1 MRKQE
6 RLSARIPGATYRLQL
21 NRDFTFADAGRIVS
35 YLSDLGI
42 TDAYFSPYLRAERGS
57 RHGYDI
63 VDHGRLNPEL
73 GSVQDYNG
81 MVEKLHRHGMGQVLD
96 IVPNHMCITS
106 SDNAWWMD
114 VLENG
119 PSSAYAEYFDI
130 DWTPVKKELQ
140 NKVLLPVLGDQYGKV
155 LENGELVL
163 SFRDGAFS
171 LSYYQHRFPII
182 PRTYILILKHRME
195 ALREKLSTGNF
206 LSEYESIITALM
218 HLPPYTERDPEK
230 ISERRREKEVIKRRL
245 DKLCRDC
252 PDIREFIA
260 ENIRIYNGVQGEPA
274 SFDLLDELL
283 SRQVYR
289 LSFWRVAT
297 EEINYRRFFDIN
309 SLGSLRME
317 RQEVFAAAHDRI
329 LKLVRRGDVTGLRVD
344 HPDGLYD
351 PSAYFAQLQKHCFL
365 NLRLGHLARLR
376 KEVPDAAVQPVRRS
390 EILRLYEEGLAADPA
405 FRPFYVIGE
414 KILLRG
420 ERMPEEWPIFST
432 TGYVFINSV
441 NGLFVDTSSARAFD
455 EAYERF
461 TGNRVPFADTVY
473 EKKKLIMQVAMSSE
487 INTLGHYLNTLSE
500 KDRHTRDFTLNSL
513 ILVIVEVIAFF
524 PVYRT
529 YLNGYEVKERDRQY
543 IEHAVAKAKRHNPAT
558 SASIFDFLKDV
569 LTLRFPEDLSEEDRA
584 SWLDFV
590 MRFQQISGPVM
601 AKGVEDT
608 AFYVYNRLVS
618 LNEVGGM
625 PDRFGT
631 PLETFHGQNIERR
644 KFWPHALIAT
654 STHDTKRSEDVRA
667 RINVLSEIP
676 AEWRSR
682 LYRWSSLNRKR
693 KAVVERLKVPDRNEE
708 YLLYQTLIGAWPVGE
723 PGSEE
728 YEAFRGRIRE
738 YMLKAAR
745 EAKVNTSWINPNVIY
760 EDALMIFVD
769 AVLDRSSG
777 NAFLEDFIP
786 FQRTVSRCGMLNSLG
801 QTLLKIL
808 SPGVP
813 DFYQGTELWDFSLVD
828 PDNRRPVDYRVRIR
842 MLEDIRKGRAQP
854 DQLSREL
861 VADME
866 SGRIKLYVTH
876 KALTFRKQ
884 NRDLFEAGEYLP
896 LDVVGNRADHV
907 CSLARRIGRKRL
919 IAAVP
924 RFLMRLT
931 SGKTPP
937 LGVGIW
943 EDTAIVIPFADA
955 GAKYYNIFTG
965 ETVTAEE
972 RDATTVLPLA
982 AVCNTFPVALL
993 QRTV

>member
-21 NRDFTFADAGRIVS
+21 NRDFTFSDAGRIIS

-63 VDHGRLNPEL
+63 VDHSRLNPEL
-73 GSVQDYNG
+73 GSAQDYNG
-81 MVEKLHRHGMGQVLD
+81 MVEKLHRRGMGQVLD

-119 PSSAYAEYFDI
+119 PSSPYAEYFDI

-140 NKVLLPVLGDQYGKV
+140 NKVMLPVLGDQYGKV
-155 LENGELVL
+155 LEDGELVL
-163 SFRDGAFS
+163 SFNDGAFS
-171 LSYYQHRFPII
+171 LSYYQNRFPII

-195 ALREKLSTGNF
+195 ALEEKLSAGAF
-206 LSEYESIITALM
+206 LADYQSIITALT
-218 HLPPYTERDPEK
+218 HLPLYTERDPEK

-245 DKLCRDC
+245 DQLCRDC

-260 ENIRIYNGVQGEPA
+260 ENVRIYNGVKDDPA

-283 SRQVYR
+283 SQQVYR

-317 RQEVFAAAHDRI
+317 RPEVFAAAHDRV

-365 NLRLGHLARLR
+365 NLRLGHLAWLR
-376 KEVPDAAVQPVRRS
+376 KEVPDAAVPPVRRS
-390 EILRLYEEGLAADPA
+390 EIMRLYEEGRAADPA
-405 FRPFYVIGE
+405 FRPFYVVGE

-432 TGYVFINSV
+432 TGYVFMNSV
-441 NGLFVDTSSARAFD
+441 NGLFVDASSARAFD
-455 EAYERF
+455 EVYQRF
-461 TGNRVPFADTVY
+461 TGNRIAFADTAY

-487 INTLGHYLNTLSE
+487 INTLGHYLDTLSE

-529 YLNGYEVKERDRQY
+529 YVNGCEVTDRDRQY

-569 LTLRFPEDLSEEDRA
+569 LTLRFPEDLGEEDRA

-644 KFWPHALIAT
+644 KYWPHALIAT

-676 AEWRSR
+676 AEWRTR
-682 LYRWSSLNRKR
+682 LYRWSSLNRKK

-708 YLLYQTLIGAWPVGE
+708 YLLYQTLIGTWPLGE
-723 PGSEE
+723 SGPDE
-728 YEAFRGRIRE
+728 YEVFRGRMRE

-760 EDALMIFVD
+760 EDALAIFVD
-769 AVLDRSSG
+769 AVLDRSPG
-777 NAFLEDFIP
+777 NAFLADFVP
-786 FQRTVSRCGMLNSLG
+786 FQRAVSSCGMFNSLG
-801 QTLLKIL
+801 QTLLKIV

-813 DFYQGTELWDFSLVD
+813 DFYQGTELWDLSLVD
-828 PDNRRPVDYRVRIR
+828 PDNRRPVDYGMRIK
-842 MLEDIRKGRAQP
+842 MLEDIRKREAKP
-854 DQLSREL
+854 DQLARECI
-861 VADME
+861 ADME

-896 LDVVGNRADHV
+896 LDAVGSRTNHV
-907 CSLARRIGRKRL
+907 CLLARRIGRKRL

-924 RFLMRLT
+924 RFLMQLT

-937 LGVGIW
+937 LGADVW
-943 EDTAIVIPFADA
+943 DDTAIVIPFADA
-955 GAKYYNIFTG
+955 GARYYNIFTG
-965 ETVTAEE
+965 ETVAAEE
-972 RDATTVLPLA
+972 REATTILPLS
-982 AVCNTFPVALL
+982 AVFNAFPVALL
-993 QRTV
+993 QRTA